1 MKIAVLG
8 SGNGAHAVA
17 FDFSRAGY
25 DVYMC
30 DFEQFP
36 VSIKAIAEQ
45 GGIYSQGQME
55 GFQRVAYAGFDFETA
70 VKDADAVLIVA
81 TANAA
86 VPMAKACKPF
96 MKPGQIFVVCPGST
110 FGVIEFKTAL
120 GYDLNDDAAI
130 VAETSTLPYA
140 ARIVKP
146 GTVSVANRLKGG
158 LWVAALPKKATPQ
171 VFELMHTV
179 YESIQAAPSIAQTS
193 LQNGNPIIHPS
204 IMLSNL
210 ARVENKVDWEFY
222 HDGVTPGVGRIIQAL
237 DKERIAIAAACGV
250 KILDDCTLGWLQ
262 GYMYNLTYDEG
273 YAKAPGYAGIKAPT
287 TADHRYF
294 DEDANGLCL
303 WEDLGKALGM
313 PTTAITTVIN
323 MCNIVR
329 AKDYRAI
336 MTKSVRSLGL
346 DKYELS
352 KLGEIL

>member
-1 MKIAVLG
+1 MKVAVLG

-17 FDFSRAGY
+17 FDFSRAGN

-36 VSIKAIAEQ
+36 VGISAIAQQ

-55 GFQRVAYAGFDFETA
+55 GFQKVAYAGHNFETA
-70 VKDADAVLIVA
+70 VKDADVVMIVA

-86 VPMAKACKPF
+86 IPMAKICKPY
-96 MKPGQIFVVCPGST
+96 MKPGQVFVVCPGSC

-120 GYDLNDDAAI
+120 GYELDDDTVI

-146 GTVSVANRLKGG
+146 GTVSIANRLTGG

-171 VFELMHTV
+171 VFEMMHSV
-179 YESIQAAPSIAQTS
+179 YESIQAAPTIVQTS
-193 LQNGNPIIHPS
+193 MQNGNPAIHPS

-210 ARVENKVDWEFY
+210 ARVENQLTWEFY
-222 HDGVTPGVGRIIQAL
+222 HEGVTPGVGRIIQAI
-237 DKERIAIAAACGV
+237 DQERIAIAAACGA
-250 KILDDCTLGWLQ
+250 KILDDPTLGFQQ
-262 GYMYNLTYDEG
+262 GYMYNMTYDEG
-273 YAKAPGYAGIKAPT
+273 YVKSPGFAGIKAPT

-303 WEDLGKALGM
+303 WEDMGKILGL
-313 PTTAITTVIN
+313 PTTAISSVIN

-329 AKDYRAI
+329 AKDYRAL
-336 MTKSVRSLGL
+336 MTKSVKSLGL
-346 DKYELS
+346 DKYELT
-352 KLGEIL
+352 KLSEAL